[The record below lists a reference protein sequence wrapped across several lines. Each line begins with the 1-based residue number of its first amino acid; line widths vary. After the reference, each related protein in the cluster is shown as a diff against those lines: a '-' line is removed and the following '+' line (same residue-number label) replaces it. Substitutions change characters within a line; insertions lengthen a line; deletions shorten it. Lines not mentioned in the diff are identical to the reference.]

1 MGNGRAPHEAFNR
14 CQQRQGPPSND
25 HTELDGSHLRLS
37 VERDIAKVHARDRD
51 TQVGVAIEIFVSRQG
66 SGWDLETRVATGFL
80 VMTESLF
87 GTMS

>member
-1 MGNGRAPHEAFNR
+1 MR
-14 CQQRQGPPSND
+14 
-25 HTELDGSHLRLS
+25 
-37 VERDIAKVHARDRD
+37 ARDRD

-66 SGWDLETRVATGFL
+66 SGWDLETRVATRFL